1 MAAKSI
7 LPHLPAGIRQ
17 TVEQSVSTSFMS
29 ATHAACWIACALALA
44 FALLC
49 WITLPK
55 HDSGNLPNRKEHPS

>member
-1 MAAKSI
+1 
-7 LPHLPAGIRQ
+7 
-17 TVEQSVSTSFMS
+17 MS

-55 HDSGNLPNRKEHPS
+55 HDSGNLPQ